1 MTTIEMIV
9 DDQSVTVTSNPV
21 ITSGEENTVKIHVDF
36 SEDWTGFG
44 KTAVFFTEKDK
55 NTLYE
60 KVLTN
65 GDCIVPSE
73 VIANEGSFI
82 VGFRGVNSTKKQV
95 KTTALV
101 KYSISK
107 GTPAVVEFGPTPD
120 VYEQILGSY
129 EEIISLVNNLEEDLN
144 AKGVTI
150 RYNSVND
157 TIQILDDSGAW
168 HDWANGE
175 LVNHFLIKNGNLVS
189 ECNFAGTP
197 ETIQKEGEFGIG
209 STGTFMRFAL
219 NMMPYKGNYLK
230 IVARRDYNGTD
241 LGEPIG
247 ISRIDDYTNPSL
259 VEGMHSISVVEEWS
273 TFYLLIEDI
282 FNETN
287 PYLQLTF
294 IDNVGYWIKTIA
306 ITSENG
312 TEGGGS
318 SDDVELTQAEYD
330 ALPDTKLTD
339 NKNYFI
345 KDGKGGGSGSGYSE
359 TLLFENTDKVTSG
372 TITLSNSI
380 LNYKQLVFEVTNTNE
395 ANWNATS
402 FCNYL
407 VSAISDRIGGQSENK
422 GIIGCGINSAWNVMF
437 FTTENSITF
446 GDTSSLLVKRIY
458 GIKF

>member
-65 GDCIVPSE
+65 GECLVPSE

-157 TIQILDDSGAW
+157 TIQILDESGAW

-189 ECNFAGTP
+189 ECNFGTATT

-209 STGTFMRFAL
+209 STGAVMRFAL

-230 IVARRDYNGTD
+230 IVARRDYDGTN
-241 LGEPIG
+241 LGKPIS
-247 ISRIDDYTNPSL
+247 ISRLDEYTNFAS

-282 FNETN
+282 FNETK
-287 PYLQLTF
+287 PYLQLGF
-294 IDNVGYWIKTIA
+294 YDNVGYWIKTIA

-312 TEGGGS
+312 TEGGG
-318 SDDVELTQAEYD
+318 
-330 ALPDTKLTD
+330 
-339 NKNYFI
+339 
-345 KDGKGGGSGSGYSE
+345 GSGSEIYIDT
-359 TLLFENTDKVTSG
+359 TLTSG
-372 TITLSNSI
+372 STQTVVTDSRLKTTSIIDLYTSDSTFEYTSMTLADGSMSI
-380 LNYKQLVFEVTNTNE
+380 EYDELSSDL
-395 ANWNATS
+395 
-402 FCNYL
+402 
-407 VSAISDRIGGQSENK
+407 SAKVVVR
-422 GIIGCGINSAWNVMF
+422 NV
-437 FTTENSITF
+437 
-446 GDTSSLLVKRIY
+446 
-458 GIKF
+458 

>member
-129 EEIISLVNNLEEDLN
+129 EEIITLVNNLEEDLN

-157 TIQILDDSGAW
+157 TIQILDESGAW

-359 TLLFENTDKVTSG
+359 TLLFDNTEKKYNG
-372 TITLSNSI
+372 TFTLTDSF
-380 LNYKQLVFEVTNTNE
+380 LNYDQIVFEVTNNNSN
-395 ANWNATS
+395 NWDVTS
-402 FCNYL
+402 FCPYL
-407 VSAISDRIGGQSENK
+407 VSAISDRIGGQSEAK
-422 GIIGCGINSAWNVMF
+422 GLFLVSVASAWLCVF
-437 FTTENSITF
+437 LTTETSITT
-446 GDTSSLLVKRIY
+446 GEGGAIIKRIY
-458 GIKF
+458 GIKY